1 MSFSPFKSSS
11 WAGDG
16 KSERKKG
23 TSQVDR
29 KPERERE
36 RREEKREK
44 GKRLK
49 MGRGVNIF
57 LSAFAFGCK
66 KLYLCISKG
75 STRVLPF
82 FRFRPAGGLIRPK
95 RAFERAVPD
104 LQKRL
109 FELLTTAL

>member
-1 MSFSPFKSSS
+1 
-11 WAGDG
+11 
-16 KSERKKG
+16 
-23 TSQVDR
+23 
-29 KPERERE
+29 
-36 RREEKREK
+36 
-44 GKRLK
+44 

-75 STRVLPF
+75 STRVLLF
-82 FRFRPAGGLIRPK
+82 FRFRLAGWLIRPK
-95 RAFERAVPD
+95 RAFERAVPG

>member
-1 MSFSPFKSSS
+1 M
-11 WAGDG
+11 
-16 KSERKKG
+16 
-23 TSQVDR
+23 DR
-29 KPERERE
+29 KPEREWE

-75 STRVLPF
+75 STRVFPF
-82 FRFRPAGGLIRPK
+82 FRFSPDGELIRPK
-95 RAFERAVPD
+95 RAFERAVPG